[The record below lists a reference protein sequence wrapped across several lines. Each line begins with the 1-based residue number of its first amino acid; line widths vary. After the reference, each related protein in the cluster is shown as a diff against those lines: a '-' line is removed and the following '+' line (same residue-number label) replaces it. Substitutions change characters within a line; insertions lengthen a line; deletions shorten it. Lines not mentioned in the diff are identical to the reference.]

1 MLSSVKIRRV
11 QNCAQCRG
19 AYVNQ
24 HLHLPK
30 YSRNTSTAS
39 KRCFRLS
46 RSPCFSTCVIRN
58 HERKYQSSEAVNE
71 ILENMHVDDLVFSIH
86 EEEGF

>member
-1 MLSSVKIRRV
+1 LTDTETGKNKRLRL
-11 QNCAQCRG
+11 ALK
-19 AYVNQ
+19 AD
-24 HLHLPK
+24 LPK